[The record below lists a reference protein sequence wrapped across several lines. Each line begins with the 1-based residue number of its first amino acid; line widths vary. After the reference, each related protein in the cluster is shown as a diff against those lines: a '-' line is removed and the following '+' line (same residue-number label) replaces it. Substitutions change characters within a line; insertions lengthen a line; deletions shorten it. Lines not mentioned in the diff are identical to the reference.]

1 MIIKSRNE
9 LIIDNGIKLDSR
21 VIELL
26 KQVKELGSLNAAAQR
41 VNVPYASAWEWI
53 HRLEVQLGYRLI
65 EKKRGGINGGGT
77 KLTNKGEEFLDWIES
92 IINNRIDLAIA
103 GSNDEALDLIIKGI
117 SARIRNEWIGSLNG
131 LSKVLMMETDVAGI
145 HFLGGNEEVIDE
157 MGLSRDIKLIRGYRR
172 SIGLVTRTELTMKEI
187 IEGIREGRLRIKN
200 RNLGS
205 GTRILMDRFM
215 QDNGIDPTNTMVSPS
230 VAYTHAEVIES
241 ILSGEADV
249 GAAIEYVA
257 VKSGLR
263 FIRLAVESFDLIY
276 LRGNNKPIIRKLES
290 LLESNNV
297 KSIISNMPGYGL
309 Y

>member
-1 MIIKSRNE
+1 MIIKSRDE

-26 KQVKELGSLNAAAQR
+26 RQVKELGSLNAAAR
-41 VNVPYASAWEWI
+41 RINVPYASAWEWI

-92 IINNRIDLAIA
+92 IISNRIDLSIA
-103 GSNDEALDLIIKGI
+103 GSNDEALNLIIKGI
-117 SARIRNEWIGSLNG
+117 SARIKNEWIGSLNG
-131 LSKVLMMETDVAGI
+131 LSRVLMMETDVAGI
-145 HFLGGNEEVIDE
+145 HFLGGNEEIIDE
-157 MGLSRDIKLIRGYRR
+157 MGLSRDIKLIRGYKR
-172 SIGLVTRTELTMKEI
+172 SIGLVTRANLTMKEI
-187 IEGIREGRLRIKN
+187 IEGIRGGKLRIKN

-205 GTRILMDRFM
+205 GTRMLMDRFM
-215 QDNGIDPTNTMVSPS
+215 QDNGIDPINAWVSPS
-230 VAYTHAEVIES
+230 VAYTHSEIVES

-257 VKSGLR
+257 IRSGLR
-263 FIRLAVESFDLIY
+263 FIRLTVESFDLIY

-290 LLESNNV
+290 LLESNQIRE
-297 KSIISNMPGYGL
+297 IINNMPGYSL
-309 Y
+309 H

>member
-1 MIIKSRNE
+1 
-9 LIIDNGIKLDSR
+9 
-21 VIELL
+21 
-26 KQVKELGSLNAAAQR
+26 
-41 VNVPYASAWEWI
+41 
-53 HRLEVQLGYRLI
+53 
-65 EKKRGGINGGGT
+65 
-77 KLTNKGEEFLDWIES
+77 
-92 IINNRIDLAIA
+92 
-103 GSNDEALDLIIKGI
+103 
-117 SARIRNEWIGSLNG
+117 
-131 LSKVLMMETDVAGI
+131 
-145 HFLGGNEEVIDE
+145 
-157 MGLSRDIKLIRGYRR
+157 
-172 SIGLVTRTELTMKEI
+172 
-187 IEGIREGRLRIKN
+187 
-200 RNLGS
+200 
-205 GTRILMDRFM
+205 MDRFM